1 MKHPNVFQQFSSGS
15 FVVQKPKQPSSAIA
29 LDHAHEQE
37 NASIKGDGGAVGLTE
52 NPAALRRWR
61 VSGPKVAR
69 MMKDFE
75 NVVPSCKFLG
85 HHEQTPSTQ
94 TAFKKDVLSVVS
106 EFKELGNPLRSR
118 ATS

>member
-15 FVVQKPKQPSSAIA
+15 FIVHKTKRPLSAIA

-52 NPAALRRWR
+52 NPAALRRWM
-61 VSGPKVAR
+61 VSGLEVAR
-69 MMKDFE
+69 MIKEFE
-75 NVVPSCKFLG
+75 NVVPSCKFLE

-94 TAFKKDVLSVVS
+94 SAFKKDVLSVVS
-106 EFKELGNPLRSR
+106 ELRKLETLLRSR